1 MRLLYFADIRF
12 PMERANGIQTAET
25 AHALARRGIEVELMV
40 RRSDDRSD
48 EACLEFYGLPPH
60 EKLRLHRVP
69 TRFGSWSYRKSALSS
84 LLHARSEPAVAYTRD
99 LLVADLA
106 IRSRSLHGMPV
117 VYEAHTV
124 SAIFAEERGEM
135 YESEDAASGVK
146 LARLDARE
154 RRVCQRASGVVGITR
169 ALLQALEE
177 RHGGLTRSAV
187 IPDGCRVP
195 DELPEA
201 SESSPPQVYY
211 IGQLYPWKGV
221 DVLIEA
227 VRSVPRAELVVVGG
241 LPPETDLDRLK
252 RLVSDLAFEDRVRF
266 RGFIPPAELDVERR
280 KADLFVIPLLDST
293 TARLFTSPLKLF
305 EAMASGRPI
314 VASDLPSIREVLT
327 HERNALL
334 VPAGD
339 AGALASAI
347 ERLLR
352 ERELAR
358 ALAARAFEDVKAY
371 SWDRRAEAIEAFV
384 REVTP
389 KAPAGSGSSAR

>member
-40 RRSDDRSD
+40 RKSDERSD

-60 EKLRLHRVP
+60 EKLRLHRVA

-84 LLHARSEPAVAYTRD
+84 LLGSRSEPAVAYTRD

-117 VYEAHTV
+117 VYEAHAV
-124 SAIFAEERGEM
+124 SAVFAGERPGM
-135 YESEDAASGVK
+135 YESGDAASGAK
-146 LARLDARE
+146 LGRLDARE
-154 RRVCQRASGVVGITR
+154 RRVCQRASGVVAITR
-169 ALLQALEE
+169 GLRAALEE

-195 DELPEA
+195 DQPPEPA
-201 SESSPPQVYY
+201 RNSPPRVYY
-211 IGQLYPWKGV
+211 IGQLYPWKGA
-221 DVLIEA
+221 DLLIEA
-227 VRSVPRAELVVVGG
+227 MRSVSGAELVVVGG
-241 LPPETDLDRLK
+241 LPPEPDLDRLK
-252 RLVSDLAFEDRVRF
+252 RRVSELGLEERVLF
-266 RGFIPPAELDVERR
+266 RGFIAPGELDSERR
-280 KADLFVIPLLDST
+280 KADVFAIPLLDST

-314 VASDLPSIREVLT
+314 VASDLPSIREILT
-327 HERNALL
+327 HQKNALL
-334 VPAGD
+334 VPPGD
-339 AGALASAI
+339 AAALAFAI
-347 ERLLR
+347 LRLLKD
-352 ERELAR
+352 EALAR
-358 ALAARAFEDVKAY
+358 ALAAKAFEDVKAY
-371 SWDRRAEAIEAFV
+371 CWDRRAEAIAAFV